1 MTDWS
6 RLTRLEAPE
15 VAPLDLSAAKQHL
28 RIYHDDEDEHIQ
40 LLLDAV
46 IAFVEGPNGIGL
58 ALTPQK
64 WRLSL
69 DSFYSRNLINGFSP
83 AYGYGAAYLDVGAI
97 YSAISIPL
105 GPTTSI
111 EQVQYTDDK
120 GDTYIVPTSDYIVD
134 IESSPARIS
143 PVYGGMWP
151 ITINYPGAVK
161 VDFTA
166 GFSETPADLK
176 AALLLLL
183 GHWFENRENVV
194 AGERAVAVE
203 VPFTVDTILNKYR
216 VGRFA

>member
-6 RLTRLEAPE
+6 RLTRLQAPE
-15 VAPLDLSAAKQHL
+15 TSPIDLDTAKQHL
-28 RIYHDDEDEHIQ
+28 RIFHDDEDQHIQ
-40 LLLDAV
+40 LLVDAV
-46 IAFVEGPNGIGL
+46 VAFVEGPDGIGL

-105 GPTTSI
+105 GPTTSV
-111 EQVQYTDDK
+111 EQVLYTDDA
-120 GDTYIVPTSDYIVD
+120 GATHVVSPADYIVD
-134 IESSPARIS
+134 VESSPARIS

-183 GHWFENRENVV
+183 GHWFENRDTVV
-194 AGERAVAVE
+194 AGERAAAVE
-203 VPFTVDTILNKYR
+203 VPFTVDAILNKYR

>member
-6 RLTRLEAPE
+6 RLSLLDGPAT
-15 VAPLDLSAAKQHL
+15 APLDLDAAKRHL

-46 IAFVEGPNGIGL
+46 TAFVEGPNGIGL

-69 DSFYSRNLINGFSP
+69 DSFYSRNLINGYGP

-97 YSAISIPL
+97 YSAITIPL
-105 GPTTSI
+105 GPTTSV
-111 EQVQYTDDK
+111 EQVMYTDDT
-120 GDTYIVPTSDYIVD
+120 GATHIVPTADYIVD

-166 GFSETPADLK
+166 GFATTPADLK

-203 VPFTVDTILNKYR
+203 VPYTVETILNKYR